1 MVDLLAQDAAEV
13 GGKAMGLALLGTS
26 GMPVPDAVV
35 IPVRWF
41 WRHLEQS
48 GLDPRVPGGPDAAAI
63 AAALPGTTLDSELAG
78 ALREVGASF
87 GPRVAVR
94 SSAVGEDA
102 AAASHAGQY
111 ATLLGVRPGDDLE
124 QAVVSCWASAFSGH
138 VQVYREA
145 RAGRGSTVAGMAV
158 VVQKMIE
165 PRCAGVV
172 FTINPST
179 GSWAEMT
186 VEAAWGLGEAVVS
199 GRVVPDFYGVRRPR
213 RLPRVVQ
220 RLVAHVRLEETT
232 REVQSQDRQLIG
244 VGSGVEDVPVPV
256 ELRAQP
262 KLTTDQV
269 LRLCRLALRVEARA
283 GLPQD
288 IEWAMDDNGAFYVLQ
303 ARPVTTAREV
313 RPSGAQVW
321 TRRFV
326 GERWTEPATPLGW
339 SLMGGLLDW
348 FVDYPEVSRKYLGGG
363 AATRLYRSA
372 PYLNTT
378 VFRHLAFKAPGT
390 RPPRFMLELLPPHE
404 ELDWLRRRA
413 QMPDLRV
420 YGAIFATTFKERRWR
435 RFRWNPVRNPVHW
448 DAYERLLDDALVP
461 MASPCQSRAE
471 AVARTDRCMDLAR
484 EYIKVHVCSLLFANL
499 WYEVAGA
506 MLVSRGAGD
515 PDLLLRPAAPTWTVQ
530 TAHALWALGAGKLSE
545 PDLLARFGH
554 RSTSSWALFAVRW
567 SEQPEMVRQ
576 LVESTVGGGD
586 PLPPVVRAVAQADE
600 AMAGRLSRL
609 ISMNTKS
616 TTGTGSVLFVPHGAG
631 PLPLLGD
638 KAHQGMVDFLKE
650 IKSEIEN
657 PSAII
662 VISAHW
668 EADKVTI
675 TSGKNPPLIYDFSG
689 FPDEAYDIEYPVTG
703 NTQLAEKIYQLLN
716 LNGIDARLDEQRGF
730 DHGLFVPLKIMYPDA
745 TIPCVQISLV
755 KTLDPETHIKIGKA
769 LAELKN
775 ENILIIG
782 SGFTFHNLRAFTQ
795 QEINTVDKD
804 NELFENWLVE
814 TCTSKAI
821 NANERESRLIKW
833 SEAPSARY
841 CHPREEHLLPLHVCY
856 GVSESEARLVFHDD
870 VMGKKR
876 ALLCGDYFSICFNV
890 CNKTGEY

>member
-41 WRHLEQS
+41 WRHLERC

-63 AAALPGTTLDSELAG
+63 AAALPGTTLDPELAG
-78 ALREVGASF
+78 ALRVVGASL

-102 AAASHAGQY
+102 AGASHAGQY

-172 FTINPST
+172 FTINPSS

-244 VGSGVEDVPVPV
+244 VGSGVEEVPVPV

-378 VFRHLAFKAPGT
+378 VFRHLAFKAPGA

-471 AVARTDRCMDLAR
+471 ALARTDRCMDLAR

-586 PLPPVVRAVAQADE
+586 PLPPVLRAVAQADE
-600 AMAGRLSRL
+600 AMAALSPDLRAVVGLTRRYLQLREDQRFHFDRLLACWKDAWVFLEREEGVELRFLDSAEADAFLGGTLSRGDVAERVARRKGEWSDEVRRWAEGDGPPTFL
-609 ISMNTKS
+609 GGDGTAEPDGARIQGLGISS
-616 TTGTGSVLFVPHGAG
+616 GTAKGLVRVIRHLGEAHLLRPGEILVARATDPGWTPLFLRASGMVLELGGMLSHGAVVARELG
-631 PLPLLGD
+631 LPAVVNVSDACRRLQTGQ
-638 KAHQGMVDFLKE
+638 A
-650 IKSEIEN
+650 
-657 PSAII
+657 
-662 VISAHW
+662 
-668 EADKVTI
+668 VTI
-675 TSGKNPPLIYDFSG
+675 DGS
-689 FPDEAYDIEYPVTG
+689 
-703 NTQLAEKIYQLLN
+703 
-716 LNGIDARLDEQRGF
+716 RGRVYV
-730 DHGLFVPLKIMYPDA
+730 H
-745 TIPCVQISLV
+745 
-755 KTLDPETHIKIGKA
+755 
-769 LAELKN
+769 
-775 ENILIIG
+775 
-782 SGFTFHNLRAFTQ
+782 
-795 QEINTVDKD
+795 
-804 NELFENWLVE
+804 
-814 TCTSKAI
+814 
-821 NANERESRLIKW
+821 
-833 SEAPSARY
+833 
-841 CHPREEHLLPLHVCY
+841 
-856 GVSESEARLVFHDD
+856 
-870 VMGKKR
+870 
-876 ALLCGDYFSICFNV
+876 
-890 CNKTGEY
+890 